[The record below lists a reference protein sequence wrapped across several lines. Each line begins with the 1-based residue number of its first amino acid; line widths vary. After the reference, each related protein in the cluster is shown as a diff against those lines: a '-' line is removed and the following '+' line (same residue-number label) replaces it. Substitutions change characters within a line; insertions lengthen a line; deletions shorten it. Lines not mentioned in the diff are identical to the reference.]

1 MWAICKVELVFCFLP
16 NGRTYSCRGIKTA
29 AGLRGCSFDNY
40 SEKSSWHCLGDHCLA
55 LNTQAFL
62 QSILIMVVRFET
74 LFRVEDLENT
84 LNLLHWLVGVRPAVE
99 KEISY
104 CVAVLVTVSMI
115 STTSSNRRTGTEML
129 VFQRKT
135 F

>member
-1 MWAICKVELVFCFLP
+1 
-16 NGRTYSCRGIKTA
+16 
-29 AGLRGCSFDNY
+29 
-40 SEKSSWHCLGDHCLA
+40 
-55 LNTQAFL
+55 
-62 QSILIMVVRFET
+62 MVVRFET

-104 CVAVLVTVSMI
+104 CVAVLVSMI

>member
-1 MWAICKVELVFCFLP
+1 
-16 NGRTYSCRGIKTA
+16 
-29 AGLRGCSFDNY
+29 
-40 SEKSSWHCLGDHCLA
+40 
-55 LNTQAFL
+55 
-62 QSILIMVVRFET
+62 MVVRFET